1 MTPNQQMK
9 IIPSLSQPAQTMQ
22 TQNSI
27 NNNKPN
33 QSFGA
38 QQMNSNMGLS
48 NMIGMNNM
56 TANSNGTNNPN
67 NMMLDNKNQNMP
79 NLNSMLATMTTI
91 NDKTNMN
98 LLPNFDDPV
107 EQSLASLEQ
116 SLGCKFR

>member
-9 IIPSLSQPAQTMQ
+9 TNPSLSQPGKTMQ
-22 TQNSI
+22 TQNTI
-27 NNNKPN
+27 NNNKPH

-38 QQMNSNMGLS
+38 QQMNSNMSLS
-48 NMIGMNNM
+48 NMIGINNM

-79 NLNSMLATMTTI
+79 NLNSMMTPITTI
-91 NDKTNMN
+91 NDKNVLN
-98 LLPNFDDPV
+98 LLPFDDPV

-116 SLGCKFR
+116 SLGCKFK